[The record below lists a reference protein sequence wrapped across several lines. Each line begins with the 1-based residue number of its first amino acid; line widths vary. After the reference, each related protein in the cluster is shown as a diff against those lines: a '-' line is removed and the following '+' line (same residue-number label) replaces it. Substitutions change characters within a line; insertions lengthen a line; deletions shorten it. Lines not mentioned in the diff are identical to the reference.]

1 MEFMSTNQSIGTN
14 FLKQVLA
21 STKATISFDQFMQSL
36 RLDSIGGAKMPEDDF
51 LSWLD
56 SLGFR
61 VAESQKLYFGVKPH
75 ERVLERIKGS
85 FTQPNMI
92 PTRKTIDSAFLD
104 IGYKPTFFDV
114 AKLIASQT
122 VSAGGQVLTTATQT
136 ASNVVTA
143 ATGTVSAASNIVKF
157 LPYIIYIGIP
167 VGLYILWQARGAV
180 VGAGVRAV
188 RKAAGDR

>member
-1 MEFMSTNQSIGTN
+1 MEFMSTNQSIGSN

-21 STKATISFDQFMQSL
+21 STKTNITFDQFMQSL
-36 RLDSIGGAKMPEDDF
+36 RLDSIGGAKMPEADF

-61 VAESQKLYFGVKPH
+61 VAESQKIFFGTKPH

-85 FTQPNMI
+85 FTQSNMI

-122 VSAGGQVLTTATQT
+122 AAAGGQVLTTATQT
-136 ASNVVTA
+136 ASNVISA
-143 ATGTVSAASNIVKF
+143 ATGTVSAASTIIKF
-157 LPYIIYIGIP
+157 LPYVIYLGIP
-167 VGLYILWQARGAV
+167 LAAYIIWQARSSV

-188 RKAAGDR
+188 RRAAGDK